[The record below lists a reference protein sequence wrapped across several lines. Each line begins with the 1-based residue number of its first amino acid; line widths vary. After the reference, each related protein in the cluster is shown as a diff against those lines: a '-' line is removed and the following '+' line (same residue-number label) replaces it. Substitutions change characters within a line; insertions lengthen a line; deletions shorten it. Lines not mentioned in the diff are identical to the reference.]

1 MVEHELSMDELAA
14 QEAIELPEREMM
26 HRGGNGGLT
35 VVAPTLNI
43 ATVTQTAVA
52 IAVGGAGGDDT
63 NAFAA
68 NFAAVAQ
75 QGAGSEFNAGGPG
88 PLGGE

>member
-1 MVEHELSMDELAA
+1 MFEHELSMDELAA

-26 HRGGNGGLT
+26 RHYGVK

-52 IAVGGAGGDDT
+52 IAEGGDFGGDT

-68 NFAAVAQ
+68 NFAIVLQ
-75 QGAGSEFNAGGPG
+75 QGAGSSAGG
-88 PLGGE
+88 E